1 MQTSWPAR
9 RTVVVD
15 ASLAIWVVVPVV
27 SPVDPLDFLIQWR
40 REGVRVV
47 APMLWL
53 AESASALRALVH
65 TGAIS
70 LEEGRRA
77 LHDLLALEVELLPMT
92 SEQTRAAFE
101 WATRLGQRRAYDAFY
116 LALAEELGAELW
128 CADQRLATSARQAGA
143 TWVQSIAHRL

>member
-9 RTVVVD
+9 RTIVVD

-27 SPVDPLDFLIQWR
+27 SPVDPLDFLLQWR
-40 REGVRVV
+40 REGARIA

-70 LEEGRRA
+70 LEEGRHA

-92 SEQTRAAFE
+92 PEQTRAGFE

-143 TWVQSIAHRL
+143 TWVQSIAHRR